1 MGTVEIIAIGNEL
14 LLGDTLDTNTS
25 WLCRTITGL
34 GGRVERAVLV
44 RDERPA
50 IVREVRGALERHVSL
65 LITSGGLGPT
75 EDDLTLEAIAEAL
88 GRALLVNARALALVQ
103 QTYERLAAAGYVADA
118 RLTESRVKMARLPEG
133 AEPLENPVGAAPGVL
148 LRVDR
153 TTLVSLPGVPAEL
166 KAIVT
171 GPLQPVL
178 QEIFGAG
185 VFSEREVIAL
195 CRDETVLAPILRDVS
210 HRHPDVYIKSRA
222 REFGADLRFR
232 ITLSL
237 SGRDPA
243 IVNARL
249 EDAARDLCTALR
261 HVGIDV
267 EM

>member
-25 WLCRTITGL
+25 WLCRTFTGL

-44 RDERPA
+44 RDERSA
-50 IVREVRGALERHVSL
+50 IVREIRGALERRASL
-65 LITSGGLGPT
+65 LVTSGGLGPT
-75 EDDLTLEAIAEAL
+75 EDDLTLEAVAEAFERPL
-88 GRALLVNARALALVQ
+88 VVNARALALVQ
-103 QTYERLAAAGYVADA
+103 ETYERLAAAGYVADA
-118 RLTESRVKMARLPEG
+118 HLTESRVKMARLPEG

-148 LRVDR
+148 LRLDP

-171 GPLQPVL
+171 GPLRPVL
-178 QEIFGAG
+178 QELFGAG

-210 HRHPDVYIKSRA
+210 RRHPDVYIKSRA
-222 REFGADLRFR
+222 REFGPDIRFR

-237 SGRDPA
+237 SGQDPA
-243 IVNARL
+243 IVDARL
-249 EDAARDLCTALR
+249 EDAARDLRRALR
-261 HVGIDV
+261 HIGIEV